1 MAETHQLFASPFV
14 VDKLQSDEGVVA
26 LRKVI
31 EDERARDSQGIKIS
45 NMGGWHSN
53 TDMAEWGGEVARAL
67 AFKAMTMADALT
79 VDSKSPKQSRY
90 SWVPEMWANVSGKGD
105 SNQYH
110 THPGSFWSAVA
121 YIDDGYKGSNDTNL
135 GGELQLQDPRMPMVR
150 MTAPDLRFK
159 EPSGNPQQNEVMIRP
174 RTGMIV
180 LFPSW
185 MQHAVRAFHGEGTRI
200 SVAINLIPAVDASA
214 GETRH

>member
-1 MAETHQLFASPFV
+1 MAETHHLFATPFV
-14 VDKLQSDEGVVA
+14 IDRLQSEEGMVA
-26 LRKVI
+26 LREMI
-31 EDERARDSQGIKIS
+31 EAERKRDTAGITIS

-53 TDMAEWGGEVARAL
+53 TEMAQWGGEVARAL
-67 AFKAMTMADALT
+67 AFKAMQMADALT
-79 VDSKSPKQSRY
+79 VDHKSPQKSRY

-121 YIDDGYKGSNDTNL
+121 YIDDGYQGGSDPAL

-150 MTAPDLRFK
+150 MTAPDLRLK
-159 EPSGNPQQNEVMIRP
+159 DPSGKAQQNEVMIRP
-174 RTGMIV
+174 KTGMIV
-180 LFPSW
+180 MFPSW
-185 MQHAVRAFHGEGTRI
+185 LQHAVRAFHGSGTRI
-200 SVAINLIPAVDASA
+200 SVAINLIPAIDASE